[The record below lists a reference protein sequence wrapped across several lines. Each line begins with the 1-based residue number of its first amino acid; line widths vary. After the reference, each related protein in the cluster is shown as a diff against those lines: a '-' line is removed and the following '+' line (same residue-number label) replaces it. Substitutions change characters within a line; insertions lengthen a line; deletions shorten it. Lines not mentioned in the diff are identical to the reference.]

1 MGQESS
7 GDGWFWLRANNPVN
21 KFSILEDEH
30 GWNTLNL
37 ELSSRARVFI
47 DIQLGHA
54 VTTICSAAL
63 RGSTRFLVPQ
73 LLQTTTGILFSPQR
87 YRSVDHY
94 SLKVSQNSLGSCSE
108 EVQPRH

>member
-21 KFSILEDEH
+21 KFSVLEDKH

-73 LLQTTTGILFSPQR
+73 LLQTTTGILFPPQKLQKCGPLF
-87 YRSVDHY
+87 
-94 SLKVSQNSLGSCSE
+94 LKSFAKQS
-108 EVQPRH
+108 R